1 MVPLLRRA
9 SLALAST
16 ILVACGGGGGG
27 SADTGTTAPTP
38 GGTSSSTSVRPSA
51 PAGLVATAG
60 DASIRMSFTP
70 PSQAG
75 DTPVSSYEGSC
86 VANAGAAVT
95 ASGTASPLTVVGLTN
110 GVLYVCTVTASNAA
124 GAGTASASASATP
137 SAIAGA
143 LTLDLAALA
152 NYAAP
157 TLPAYYDRKVL
168 AQDNTPADDAVD
180 DRVATLGRVL
190 FYDKNLS
197 VSGTVA
203 CASCHQPAAGFSDPA
218 RFSTGFD
225 GTTQGTRHAMRLAN
239 VRYYAPGSMF
249 WDKRAASVERQASQ
263 PIENPIEMGF
273 DTAHGGMAA
282 LLPKLQAIG
291 YYQELFA
298 FAYGDSTVSEPRLQD
313 ALAQFERSMVS
324 VGSLWDAGF
333 AQVFDPS
340 LPDQGRS
347 LSVPTLNAQQ
357 DRGRALFMGGPGVGV
372 GCAACHEPPS
382 FALVANSLSNGLD
395 AGETTVFKAPSLK
408 NVGTAGAFMHDGR
421 FATLAEVVEHYS
433 SGIQDG
439 PALDARLKRP
449 DGSPRNLNLSA
460 ADKAA
465 LVAFLLTLTDTAL
478 LADPK
483 FATPFRTP

>member
-1 MVPLLRRA
+1 MFPLLGRA
-9 SLALAST
+9 AFALAPAL
-16 ILVACGGGGGG
+16 LVACGGGGA
-27 SADTGTTAPTP
+27 SSN
-38 GGTSSSTSVRPSA
+38 GTSTITSA
-51 PAGLVATAG
+51 PGNGSTP
-60 DASIRMSFTP
+60 ASS
-70 PSQAG
+70 
-75 DTPVSSYEGSC
+75 
-86 VANAGAAVT
+86 AVER
-95 ASGTASPLTVVGLTN
+95 
-110 GVLYVCTVTASNAA
+110 
-124 GAGTASASASATP
+124 
-137 SAIAGA
+137 A
-143 LTLDLAALA
+143 LNLDLAALA

-157 TLPAYYDRKVL
+157 TLPAYYDGKVR
-168 AQDNTPADDAVD
+168 AQDNTPAGDPVD
-180 DRVATLGRVL
+180 DRIATLGRVL

-249 WDKRAASVERQASQ
+249 WDKRAASVELQASQ
-263 PIENPIEMGF
+263 PIQNPIEMGF
-273 DTAHGGMAA
+273 DSTHGGMAA
-282 LLPKLQAIG
+282 LLSKLQAIG
-291 YYQELFA
+291 YYQELFT
-298 FAYGDSTVSEPRLQD
+298 FAYGDAAVTEVRLQD

-324 VGSLWDAGF
+324 VSSTWDAGF
-333 AQVFDPS
+333 AQVYDPS
-340 LPDQGRS
+340 LPDQGRR
-347 LSVPTLNAQQ
+347 LPVPTLDAQQ

-408 NVGTAGAFMHDGR
+408 NVGVARAFMHDGR

-433 SGIQDG
+433 SGVQDG
-439 PALDARLKRP
+439 RLKRP

-460 ADKAA
+460 DDKAA
-465 LVAFLLTLTDTAL
+465 LVAFLNTLTDTAL

-483 FATPFRTP
+483 FATPFKAP

>member
-1 MVPLLRRA
+1 MLAFLRRA
-9 SLALAST
+9 ALALAPAL
-16 ILVACGGGGGG
+16 LVACGGGGGSSNGTSTITSAPGDG
-27 SADTGTTAPTP
+27 SS
-38 GGTSSSTSVRPSA
+38 SSSTLPSA
-51 PAGLVATAG
+51 PTSVVATAG
-60 DASIRMSFTP
+60 DASIRLSFAS

-75 DTPVSSYEGSC
+75 STPVSSFEASC
-86 VANAGAAVT
+86 VANAAAAST
-95 ASGTASPLTVVGLTN
+95 ATGTASPLQVTGLAN
-110 GVLYVCTVTASNAA
+110 GIAYACTVTASNSA
-124 GAGTASASASATP
+124 GAGAASASVSATP
-137 SAIAGA
+137 SAVAGA

-157 TLPAYYDRKVL
+157 TLPAYYDGKVR
-168 AQDNTPADDAVD
+168 AQDNTPADDPVD
-180 DRVATLGRVL
+180 DRIATLGRVL

-197 VSGTVA
+197 VNGTVA
-203 CASCHQPAAGFSDPA
+203 CASCHQSGAGFSDPA

-249 WDKRAASVERQASQ
+249 WDKRAASVELQASQ

-273 DTAHGGMAA
+273 DSTHGGMAA

-291 YYQELFA
+291 YYQELFT
-298 FAYGDSTVSEPRLQD
+298 FAYGDAAVTEVRLQD

-324 VGSLWDAGF
+324 VNSTWDAGF
-333 AQVFDPS
+333 AQVYDPG

-347 LSVPTLNAQQ
+347 LPVPTLNAQQ

-408 NVGTAGAFMHDGR
+408 NVGVATAFMHDGR

-433 SGIQDG
+433 SGVQDG

-460 ADKAA
+460 NDKAA
-465 LVAFLLTLTDTAL
+465 LVAFLMTLTDTAL

-483 FATPFRTP
+483 FATPFKTP